1 MLAEYVSVMLNRFK
15 YLKHALMRSPRYTL
29 TKKVREFLLENENIM
44 EKSEQQGISSYLKSH
59 LIDIFNYDFVPKYSL
74 RYVRVLRDRENGLS
88 YVYTLERR
96 RLYFKRGMSD
106 KEITKVYNFLC
117 MEQAD
122 GSPHNYSFSEL
133 DLNESS
139 VVVDIGAA
147 EGIFSLKIID
157 LVHEVYLFECDAD
170 WREALE
176 ATFYP

>member
-117 MEQAD
+117 MEQA
-122 GSPHNYSFSEL
+122 
-133 DLNESS
+133 
-139 VVVDIGAA
+139 A
-147 EGIFSLKIID
+147 
-157 LVHEVYLFECDAD
+157 
-170 WREALE
+170 
-176 ATFYP
+176 